1 MSLYYTEKRAYK
13 VPAYLIKSL
22 LITACLL
29 VGTFVH
35 AQDGIKYYELFKKH
49 RVSHPDSALHFALL
63 TVENYGGDSLLLV
76 KGNNAA
82 GYIFNEQGKNSQA
95 IFHYLQAFE
104 ISKAK
109 DFVTQQIYLSNNL
122 GLAYYDKG
130 DYDKSL
136 EYHLKS
142 LDMRKKYADEA
153 SMAISKNNLG
163 LVYYK
168 LKQYDNALNYFKESF
183 DSHIKYEDY
192 EQAFRASNNIGL
204 SEIEKGKFDDALK
217 AYDYVINNCKECPS
231 EVLVQ
236 TYQGLGIAFYS
247 MGLESMAIKNFE
259 ISEQHSE
266 GQLNKTGSIVNNH
279 YLSLIA
285 NNQGNVVEAREY
297 LNKSLD
303 LAMDM
308 KSMLWLKNNYMIASM
323 LEENTGNFKTALTF
337 HKNYMTLQDSLINE
351 QVIQNIQDLQYS
363 YNDKKYQEYLA
374 SMDLRLA
381 YHNKLSTL
389 LGVLVFMFAAV
400 GLVFYNSNKNRKR
413 ATRLIS
419 KAYMEVER
427 QKDRLEY
434 AVKERTAELNQSNED
449 LNNFI
454 YKTSHDIRG
463 PLATLKGICNI
474 ALMDVKDPTA
484 VQYLTKLELTSE
496 RLIDILSRI
505 QHINHIKNYQLEDTV
520 INIKLLTE
528 DVVDK
533 VDDTL
538 KLDVKYTSEIP
549 EGSLIKSDANLL
561 KIALRNVLHNA
572 FKFSRRNSYEQSY
585 VSVNFHQS
593 EDGHIISVVDN
604 GYGIE
609 PGEIN
614 KVFDLFYKNDLNV
627 HGQSSA
633 GIGLHLAEMAI
644 TKLGGSI
651 HVESIP
657 MVKTIFTIK
666 LPSS

>member
-1 MSLYYTEKRAYK
+1 MSLTCSEESAYK

-22 LITACLL
+22 LITGCLL

-35 AQDGIKYYELFKKH
+35 AQDGFKYYELFKKH

-63 TVENYGGDSLLLV
+63 SVENYEGDSLLLV
-76 KGNNAA
+76 KGNNAV
-82 GYIFNEQGKNSQA
+82 GYIFNEQGKHSQA
-95 IFHYLQAFE
+95 ILHYLKAYE
-104 ISKAK
+104 VSKAK
-109 DFVTQQIYLSNNL
+109 NFVDQQIYLSNNL
-122 GLAYYDKG
+122 GLAYYHKG
-130 DYDKSL
+130 NYDKSL

-142 LDMRKKYADEA
+142 LELRNKHTGEQKA
-153 SMAISKNNLG
+153 AIAKNNLG

-168 LKQYDNALNYFKESF
+168 LKQFDNALEYFKDAFTVFEK
-183 DSHIKYEDY
+183 DANK
-192 EQAFRASNNIGL
+192 EQSSRASNNIGL
-204 SEIEKGKFDDALK
+204 CEIENGKFDDALK
-217 AYDYVINNCKECPS
+217 AYDYVINNCQDCPS
-231 EVLVQ
+231 EILTE
-236 TYQGLGIAFYS
+236 TYSGLGIAFYS
-247 MGLESMAIKNFE
+247 IGLESMAVKNLE
-259 ISEQHSE
+259 LSEQYASE
-266 GQLNKTGSIVNNH
+266 LVNKTPSIVNN
-279 YLSLIA
+279 YYMSLIA
-285 NNQGNVVEAREY
+285 NNQGNITEARDY
-297 LNKSLD
+297 LNKSLA

-308 KSMLWLKNNYMIASM
+308 KSILWLKNNYMIASM
-323 LEENTGNFKTALTF
+323 LEENTGNFKAALTY
-337 HKNYMTLQDSLINE
+337 HKDYMSLQDSLVNE

-381 YHNKLSTL
+381 YQNKVSTL
-389 LGVLVFMFAAV
+389 LGVLVFMFASV

-427 QKDRLEY
+427 QKSRLEH
-434 AVKERTAELNQSNED
+434 AVKERTSELNQSNED

-474 ALMDVKDPTA
+474 ALMDVKDPIA

-505 QHINHIKNYQLEDTV
+505 QHINHIKNYQLESTL
-520 INIKLLTE
+520 INLEMLTE
-528 DVVDK
+528 DVVEK
-533 VDDTL
+533 VDDTI

-549 EGSLIKSDANLL
+549 TDKFIKTDGNLL
-561 KIALRNVLHNA
+561 KIALRNVIHNA
-572 FKFSRRNSYEQSY
+572 FKFSRRNSYEQSF
-585 VSVNFHQS
+585 VSLNFHES
-593 EDGHIISVVDN
+593 EHYHIISVVDN

-666 LPSS
+666 LPCS